1 MTSFATTAGT
11 HTTTPTWAGA
21 SQRPPAPRA
30 SRAPRRLLT
39 EPKLVPLTL
48 AESALIIEVGAEEP
62 AWFYSTLSGLQQLSQ
77 LGDNWDSYGSRP
89 PHDDVIVTALDLIA
103 RLLSYDSTPPA
114 IVPTS
119 EGGVQLAWHRG
130 GHELEIRLRADGEI
144 SAFRFDEAAGQG
156 ATVERISLSDLG
168 PLVALTGRL

>member
-1 MTSFATTAGT
+1 MTSLATTAGT
-11 HTTTPTWAGA
+11 HTTTPTWASA
-21 SQRPPAPRA
+21 SQQPPVPR
-30 SRAPRRLLT
+30 SR
-39 EPKLVPLTL
+39 
-48 AESALIIEVGAEEP
+48 
-62 AWFYSTLSGLQQLSQ
+62 
-77 LGDNWDSYGSRP
+77 RP
-89 PHDDVIVTALDLIA
+89 PHDDVIITALDLIA

-119 EGGVQLAWHRG
+119 EGGVQLEWHRD
-130 GHELEIRLRADGEI
+130 GHELEIRVRANGEI